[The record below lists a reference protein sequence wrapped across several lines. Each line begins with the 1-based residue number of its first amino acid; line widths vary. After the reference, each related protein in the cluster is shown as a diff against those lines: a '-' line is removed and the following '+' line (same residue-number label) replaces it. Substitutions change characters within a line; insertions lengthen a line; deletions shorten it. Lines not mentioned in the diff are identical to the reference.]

1 MHKRTKHRISQ
12 VGGINDAV
20 KETEIVTL
28 QLNALD
34 CNEDEGTEKVK
45 AEETFSLKMGKD

>member
-1 MHKRTKHRISQ
+1 MRKTSYLSDQGHC
-12 VGGINDAV
+12 GINDAV
-20 KETEIVTL
+20 EETEIVTL

-45 AEETFSLKMGKD
+45 AEEKMVIHQK